1 MGRSRSRSPPAARDA
16 RSRSPARD
24 DPRDRDGP
32 RKYRS
37 DELHSVRIGNDLPD
51 DVTLEEIKEVFEKFG
66 EVGDVFLPKDRDTG
80 KTRGFGFVRFVN
92 KNDREDCLDA
102 TKDRIKVA
110 GVDTKVEFTAPRDPS
125 RGRGGGFGGRD
136 GGRDGGRGG
145 YGDDRRGGGG
155 YDDRRGGG
163 GYDDRRGGD
172 RGYDRRDDRRSPP
185 RRDYYR

>member
-125 RGRGGGFGGRD
+125 RGRGGGFGGGPGRRGQEGEEEQEGEGEGE
-136 GGRDGGRGG
+136 GGEERVEEGQEGQ
-145 YGDDRRGGGG
+145 GGGG
-155 YDDRRGGG
+155 PCGRERR
-163 GYDDRRGGD
+163 
-172 RGYDRRDDRRSPP
+172 
-185 RRDYYR
+185 